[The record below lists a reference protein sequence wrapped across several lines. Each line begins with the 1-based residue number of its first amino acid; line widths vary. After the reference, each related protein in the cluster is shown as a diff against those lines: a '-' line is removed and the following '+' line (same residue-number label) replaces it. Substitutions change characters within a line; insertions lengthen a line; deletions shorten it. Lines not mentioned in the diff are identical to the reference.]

1 MSATLTTHVEL
12 YENQR
17 YSFGWKS
24 GSLLPTDRLRYST
37 ADGRFGW
44 SALADAEAAHKC
56 IGWAPLSSEWSYPDG
71 EGDDGWRYGSSF
83 KGAVC
88 CEHLPSEKGS
98 LDFVRRRRLHRAYEW
113 TGEGLKSHNYG
124 GCGRVDCEIAEK
136 VSAMLLNA
144 LAHGLIIRASN
155 DSTAQVDLHL
165 LCELKCR
172 LCTCLGIAEEANN
185 AAPTSDAGASTK
197 NVPETKKITNET
209 DQIDNVADVGARCKN
224 CGAILSLTAASEH
237 ECTSGADALLAALN
251 AGPLDLFAAGLL
263 ADRSALA
270 RLQAAVTSSSPNPAT
285 LALDAQRT
293 ANRAQVLDQPPSPPP
308 PPGDSAGASLLS
320 GFTSKERHFL
330 TTRALS
336 YLDVRGGLARCA
348 DETCTGSDACPF
360 ATRTCPHS
368 GCSASFALRHEER
381 HDAQCQHKPVA
392 CEHGCGELVPRHAQ
406 AAHFQHACPKAPA
419 SCPFAALGCAASLT
433 RQEVPTHVEVAAQ
446 GHLLLAVNRISEHQ
460 DAIRKLSARV
470 SELEKTQRES
480 DDASSASA
488 ATAAAATA
496 TMVKHQIWMEEHAA
510 SHAREEKTAAARD
523 KQVVDMAKTTSTVEA
538 LAKEA
543 KSEAG
548 KSVSKSVAEVAPAIK
563 QLQDTVSSLSPNP
576 SQTDR
581 QWRRLP

>member
-1 MSATLTTHVEL
+1 MSATLSTHVEL

-37 ADGRFGW
+37 VDGKFGW

-56 IGWAPLSSEWSYPDG
+56 IGWAPQSSEWSFPDG
-71 EGDDGWRYGSSF
+71 DGDDGWRYGSSF
-83 KGAVC
+83 KGALC
-88 CEHLPSEKGS
+88 CEHLPPEKGS
-98 LDFVRRRRLHRAYEW
+98 LDFVRRRRLHRVYEW
-113 TGEGLKSHNYG
+113 TGEGMKPHNYG
-124 GCGRVDCEIAEK
+124 GCGRVDSEIAEK

-144 LAHGLIIRASN
+144 LAYGMIIRAPN
-155 DSTAQVDLHL
+155 DSTAQIDVHL

-172 LCTCLGIAEEANN
+172 LCTSLGIAVEANN
-185 AAPTSDAGASTK
+185 AASTSNTSSSVK
-197 NVPETKKITNET
+197 NVPDAKKNTDEA
-209 DQIDNVADVGARCKN
+209 DQIADVADVGARCKN

-237 ECTSGADALLAALN
+237 ECISGADALLASLDS
-251 AGPLDLFAAGLL
+251 GPLDSFAAGLL
-263 ADRSALA
+263 SDRSALA
-270 RLQAAVTSSSPNPAT
+270 RLQAAVTSSSPSATT
-285 LALDAQRT
+285 LALDAQR
-293 ANRAQVLDQPPSPPP
+293 AASRAQVLDQPPP

-320 GFTSKERHFL
+320 GFTAKERHFL

-368 GCSASFALRHEER
+368 GCRASFALRHQER

-406 AAHFQHACPKAPA
+406 AAHFEHACPQAPA
-419 SCPFAALGCAASLT
+419 PCPFAALGCAASLT

-460 DAIRKLSARV
+460 DVIRKLSARM

-488 ATAAAATA
+488 ATAAATSAA
-496 TMVKHQIWMEEHAA
+496 MVKHQIWMEEHAA
-510 SHAREEKTAAARD
+510 LHAREEKTAAARD
-523 KQVVDMAKTTSTVEA
+523 KQVVDMAKTMGTVEA

-548 KSVSKSVAEVAPAIK
+548 KSISKSVAAVVPAIK
-563 QLQDTVSSLSPNP
+563 QLQDTVSSLSQNP